1 MAFSRL
7 GVSVTP
13 CLCVRSSS
21 YAVPPTPRSFL
32 PVVNCA
38 VMLKRSL
45 VAFITSIVLAGP
57 VAAALPQDDDRF
69 DRTLVAVTDPRQVT
83 ISAALILAG
92 YAGEP
97 DDPAAVP
104 LREEVRKSLAGVD
117 PDLRRRL
124 AEFYATHRQPKLD
137 EATDAIR
144 YRSLG
149 VLVNMPPSFSVA
161 VPADKIPIDL
171 RDILGFA
178 SLAGELYRTP
188 AFRALLPRLL
198 ESSDKATRE
207 VGSVVKPTVVAV
219 LEYLRTQ
226 PVPVINVTAF
236 RNPEGKITRP
246 AMTRIRKLKVYID
259 PLLSS
264 RRIAVRGDLMDAGD
278 EPDHQLQGDRYAVFA
293 GPAIAFED
301 TALRLGVLKFT
312 IDPIVQRNREEI
324 EANRA
329 KIDEILA
336 DNPPAFERYA
346 RAPISLVSDS
356 LVSAINAR
364 FLEREGLSRNAAVSA
379 VADAHMRGELLTM
392 HFYTR
397 LKRYEEVGLE
407 IGVFFPDLLRS
418 LDPAAEVGREPE
430 FIAARTAY
438 EAERKVNATA
448 AAEFAGEILTADRLI
463 KEKKFVDARPILE
476 RVLRSSANNARATFG
491 LAQIIENVP
500 DPVERDASASDDER
514 IMAQEERLEAAV
526 NLYRKA
532 ALNANSRELWLASW
546 SHVYA
551 GRILDFLDFRE
562 DAVAEYQAAIKVG
575 DVPEGAFREA
585 QAGVAAP
592 YVQLGAT
599 KP

>member
-1 MAFSRL
+1 
-7 GVSVTP
+7 
-13 CLCVRSSS
+13 
-21 YAVPPTPRSFL
+21 
-32 PVVNCA
+32 
-38 VMLKRSL
+38 MLKRSF
-45 VAFITSIVLAGP
+45 VAFITSVILAAP
-57 VAAALPQDDDRF
+57 VVALGQTDDRF

-104 LREEVRKSLAGVD
+104 LREEIRKGLATVD
-117 PDLRRRL
+117 PDLKRRL
-124 AEFYATHRQPKLD
+124 SEFYTANRRPTLD

-149 VLVNMPPSFSVA
+149 VLANMPPSFSIA
-161 VPADKIPIDL
+161 VPQDRIPIDL

-188 AFRALLPRLL
+188 AFRALLPRLI
-198 ESSDKATRE
+198 EISDLATRQA
-207 VGSVVKPTVVAV
+207 GSVVKPTVVAV
-219 LEYLRTQ
+219 LDYLRTQ
-226 PVPVINVTAF
+226 PIPVINVTAL
-236 RNPEGKITRP
+236 RNPEGKVTRP

-264 RRIAVRGDLMDAGD
+264 RRIAVRGDLIDAGD

-312 IDPIVQRNREEI
+312 LDPIVQRNREEI
-324 EANRA
+324 ESNRA

-364 FLEREGLSRNAAVSA
+364 FLEKEGRSRNAAVAS

-392 HFYTR
+392 HFYSR
-397 LKRYEEVGLE
+397 LQRYEEVGLD
-407 IGVFFPDLLRS
+407 IGVFFADLLRS
-418 LDPAAEVGREPE
+418 LSPTAEIGREKE

-438 EAERKVNATA
+438 EAERKVNAANAT
-448 AAEFAGEILTADRLI
+448 EFAGEILTADRLI
-463 KEKKFVDARPILE
+463 KEKKFTDARPILE
-476 RVLRSSANNARATFG
+476 RVLRTSANNARAIFG
-491 LAQIIENVP
+491 LAQIIENTP
-500 DPVERDASASDDER
+500 DPIERDAAASDDER

-532 ALNANSRELWLASW
+532 ALHSNSRELWLASW

-551 GRILDFLDFRE
+551 GRILDFLELRE
-562 DAVAEYQAAIKVG
+562 DAVAEYQAAVKVG
-575 DVPEGAFREA
+575 DVPEGAFKEA
-585 QAGVAAP
+585 QAGLTAP
-592 YVQLGAT
+592 YVPPGT
-599 KP
+599 VKP

>member
-1 MAFSRL
+1 MRTSRV
-7 GVSVTP
+7 VSEVST
-13 CLCVRSSS
+13 SNH
-21 YAVPPTPRSFL
+21 
-32 PVVNCA
+32 VVNCA
-38 VMLKRSL
+38 VMLKRSF
-45 VAFITSIVLAGP
+45 VAFITSILLAGP
-57 VAAALPQDDDRF
+57 ASAALPLDDDRF
-69 DRTLVAVTDPRQVT
+69 DRTLIAVTDPRQVT
-83 ISAALILAG
+83 ISAALVLAG

-97 DDPAAVP
+97 DDPAAIP
-104 LREEVRKSLAGVD
+104 LREEVRKALAGVD

-124 AEFYATHRQPKLD
+124 SEYYIAHRSPSLD
-137 EATDAIR
+137 EASDAIR

-161 VPADKIPIDL
+161 VSADRIPIDL

-198 ESSDKATRE
+198 ESSDIATRQ
-207 VGSVVKPTVVAV
+207 VGSVVKPSVVTV
-219 LEYLRTQ
+219 LDYLRTQ
-226 PVPVINVTAF
+226 PVPVINVAAI
-236 RNPEGKITRP
+236 RSPEGKVTRP
-246 AMTRIRKLKVYID
+246 AMTRIRKLKVFID

-264 RRIAVRGDLMDAGD
+264 RKIAVRGDLMDAGD
-278 EPDHQLQGDRYAVFA
+278 EPDHQVPGDRYAVFA

-324 EANRA
+324 ENNRA

-346 RAPISLVSDS
+346 RAPMSLVSDS

-364 FLEREGLSRNAAVSA
+364 FLEKDGLSRNAAVASI
-379 VADAHMRGELLTM
+379 ADAHMRGELLAM

-397 LKRYEEVGLE
+397 LPRYEEVGLE
-407 IGVFFPDLLRS
+407 IGVYFPELLRS
-418 LDPAAEVGREPE
+418 LDPAAEIGREKE
-430 FIAARTAY
+430 FIAARAAY
-438 EAERKVNATA
+438 EAERKVNAA
-448 AAEFAGEILTADRLI
+448 AATEFAGEILTADRLI

-476 RVLRSSANNARATFG
+476 RVLRTSANNARATFG
-491 LAQIIENVP
+491 LAQIVENTP
-500 DPVERDASASDDER
+500 DPIERDPSASDDER
-514 IMAQEERLEAAV
+514 IMAQEERLETAV

-532 ALNANSRELWLASW
+532 ALHASSRELWLASW

-585 QAGVAAP
+585 NAGVAAP
-592 YVQLGAT
+592 YVQRGEQ

>member
-1 MAFSRL
+1 
-7 GVSVTP
+7 
-13 CLCVRSSS
+13 
-21 YAVPPTPRSFL
+21 
-32 PVVNCA
+32 
-38 VMLKRSL
+38 MLKRSF
-45 VAFITSIVLAGP
+45 VAFITSVILAAP
-57 VAAALPQDDDRF
+57 VVALGQTDDRF

-104 LREEVRKSLAGVD
+104 LREEIRKGLATVD
-117 PDLRRRL
+117 PDLKRRL
-124 AEFYATHRQPKLD
+124 SKFYTANRRPTLD

-149 VLVNMPPSFSVA
+149 VLANMPPSFSIA
-161 VPADKIPIDL
+161 VPQDRIPIDL

-188 AFRALLPRLL
+188 AFRALLPRLI
-198 ESSDKATRE
+198 EISDLATRQA
-207 VGSVVKPTVVAV
+207 GSVVKPTVVAV
-219 LEYLRTQ
+219 LDYLRTQ
-226 PVPVINVTAF
+226 PIPVINVTAL
-236 RNPEGKITRP
+236 RNPEGKVTRP

-264 RRIAVRGDLMDAGD
+264 RRIAVRGDLIDAGD

-312 IDPIVQRNREEI
+312 LDPIVQRNREEI
-324 EANRA
+324 ESNRA

-364 FLEREGLSRNAAVSA
+364 FLEKEGRSRNAAVAS

-392 HFYTR
+392 HFYSR
-397 LKRYEEVGLE
+397 LQRYEEVGLD
-407 IGVFFPDLLRS
+407 IGVFFADLLRS
-418 LDPAAEVGREPE
+418 LSPTAEIGREKE

-438 EAERKVNATA
+438 EAERKVNAANAT
-448 AAEFAGEILTADRLI
+448 EFAGEILTADRLI
-463 KEKKFVDARPILE
+463 KEKKFTDARPILE
-476 RVLRSSANNARATFG
+476 RVLRTSANNARAIFG
-491 LAQIIENVP
+491 LAQIIENTP
-500 DPVERDASASDDER
+500 DPIERDAAASDDER

-526 NLYRKA
+526 NLYRMA
-532 ALNANSRELWLASW
+532 ALHSNSRELWLASW

-551 GRILDFLDFRE
+551 GRILDFLELRE
-562 DAVAEYQAAIKVG
+562 DAVAEYQAAVKVG
-575 DVPEGAFREA
+575 DVPEGAFKEA
-585 QAGVAAP
+585 QAGLTAP
-592 YVQLGAT
+592 YVPPGT
-599 KP
+599 VKP

>member
-1 MAFSRL
+1 
-7 GVSVTP
+7 
-13 CLCVRSSS
+13 
-21 YAVPPTPRSFL
+21 
-32 PVVNCA
+32 
-38 VMLKRSL
+38 MLKRSF
-45 VAFITSIVLAGP
+45 VAFITSVILAAP
-57 VAAALPQDDDRF
+57 VVALGQTDDRF

-104 LREEVRKSLAGVD
+104 LREEIRKGLATVD
-117 PDLRRRL
+117 PDLKRRL
-124 AEFYATHRQPKLD
+124 SEFYTANRRPTLD

-149 VLVNMPPSFSVA
+149 VLANMPPSFSIA
-161 VPADKIPIDL
+161 VPQDRIPIDL

-188 AFRALLPRLL
+188 AFRALLPRLI
-198 ESSDKATRE
+198 EISDLATRQA
-207 VGSVVKPTVVAV
+207 GSVVKPTVVAV
-219 LEYLRTQ
+219 LDYLRTQ
-226 PVPVINVTAF
+226 PIPVINVTAL
-236 RNPEGKITRP
+236 RNPEGKVTRP

-264 RRIAVRGDLMDAGD
+264 RRIAVRGDLIDAGD

-312 IDPIVQRNREEI
+312 LDPIVQRNREEI
-324 EANRA
+324 ESNRA

-364 FLEREGLSRNAAVSA
+364 FLEKEGRSRNAAVAS

-392 HFYTR
+392 HFYSR
-397 LKRYEEVGLE
+397 LQRYEEVGLD
-407 IGVFFPDLLRS
+407 IGVFFADLLRS
-418 LDPAAEVGREPE
+418 LSPTAEIGREKE

-438 EAERKVNATA
+438 EAERKVNAANAT
-448 AAEFAGEILTADRLI
+448 EFAGEILTADRLI
-463 KEKKFVDARPILE
+463 KEKKFTDARPILE
-476 RVLRSSANNARATFG
+476 RVLRTSANNARAIFG
-491 LAQIIENVP
+491 LAQIIENTP
-500 DPVERDASASDDER
+500 DPIERDAAASDDER

-526 NLYRKA
+526 NLYRMA
-532 ALNANSRELWLASW
+532 ALHSNSRELWLASW

-551 GRILDFLDFRE
+551 GRILDFLELRE
-562 DAVAEYQAAIKVG
+562 DAVAEYQAAVKVG
-575 DVPEGAFREA
+575 DVPEGAFKEA
-585 QAGVAAP
+585 QAGLTAP
-592 YVQLGAT
+592 YVPPGT
-599 KP
+599 VKP

>member
-1 MAFSRL
+1 
-7 GVSVTP
+7 
-13 CLCVRSSS
+13 
-21 YAVPPTPRSFL
+21 
-32 PVVNCA
+32 
-38 VMLKRSL
+38 MLKRSFI
-45 VAFITSIVLAGP
+45 AFITSVILAGP
-57 VAAALPQDDDRF
+57 AVALAQTDDRF

-104 LREEVRKSLAGVD
+104 LREEIRKGLAAVD
-117 PDLRRRL
+117 PDLKRRL
-124 AEFYATHRQPKLD
+124 SEFYTANRRPTLD

-149 VLVNMPPSFSVA
+149 VLANMPPSFSIA
-161 VPADKIPIDL
+161 VPQDRIPIDL

-188 AFRALLPRLL
+188 AFRALLPRLI
-198 ESSDKATRE
+198 EISDLATRQA
-207 VGSVVKPTVVAV
+207 GSVVKPTVVAV

-226 PVPVINVTAF
+226 PVPVINVTAL
-236 RNPEGKITRP
+236 RNPEGKVTRP

-278 EPDHQLQGDRYAVFA
+278 EPDHQLPGDRYAVFA
-293 GPAIAFED
+293 GPALAFED

-312 IDPIVQRNREEI
+312 LDPIVQRNREEI
-324 EANRA
+324 ESNRS

-364 FLEREGLSRNAAVSA
+364 FLEKEGRSRNAAVSS

-392 HFYTR
+392 HFYSR
-397 LKRYEEVGLE
+397 LQRYEEVGLD
-407 IGVFFPDLLRS
+407 IGVFFADLLRS
-418 LDPAAEVGREPE
+418 LSPTAEIGREKE

-438 EAERKVNATA
+438 EAERKANAANAT
-448 AAEFAGEILTADRLI
+448 EFAGEILTADRLI
-463 KEKKFVDARPILE
+463 KEKKFTDARPILE
-476 RVLRSSANNARATFG
+476 RVLRSSANNARAIYG
-491 LAQIIENVP
+491 LAQIIENTP
-500 DPVERDASASDDER
+500 DPIERDATASDDDR

-532 ALNANSRELWLASW
+532 ALHSNSRELWLASW

-551 GRILDFLDFRE
+551 GRILDFLELRE

-592 YVQLGAT
+592 FVPRAAT
-599 KP
+599 TAP